1 MGIFVD
7 IYDGILN
14 VLVFVF
20 STWELAPWVRGI
32 LGGVVIGA
40 VFGGALVMV
49 YLERKFLGDIQS
61 RIGPNRVGGRFGLLQ
76 LIADAIKL
84 FTKEDI
90 IPANADKWLFIG
102 APIVALTSGFL
113 MVVVIPFDLLAIKGN
128 EYAVAV
134 SRMDV
139 SILYLEAVSS
149 IAIFGAFMAGWGSG
163 SKYSLLA
170 GFRNI
175 AKMIGYEVPLGI
187 SVISVAV
194 MAHSLDIVEIV
205 EAQSSLWFL
214 ILQPLGFIVFGIA
227 LLADVGRIPFDQT
240 EAEEEIIAG
249 WATEYSGMRW
259 GLAFFAEYFHAV
271 VGAFVVS
278 LIFLGGWNGL
288 PIIGNLYIPG
298 IFWVLIKT
306 IIVIMVLIWVRGALP
321 RLRIDQVSDIGW
333 KVLIPLALLNLVW
346 STIIGLMWA

>member
-1 MGIFVD
+1 MGVLETIMDYLVIIFAS
-7 IYDGILN
+7 N
-14 VLVFVF
+14 QF
-20 STWELAPWVRGI
+20 APWIRGV
-32 LGGVVIGA
+32 LGGLVIGG

-90 IPANADKWLFIG
+90 IPARADKWLFIG

-113 MVVVIPFDLLAIKGN
+113 MVAVLPFDLLVFEGK

-139 SILYLEAVSS
+139 SILYLEAVSGL
-149 IAIFGAFMAGWGSG
+149 AIFGLFMAGWGSG

-175 AKMIGYEVPLGI
+175 AKMIGYEVPLGVSI
-187 SVISVAV
+187 ISVAV

-205 EAQSSLWFL
+205 EAQSSIWF
-214 ILQPLGFIVFGIA
+214 IIAQPLGFIIFGIA
-227 LLADVGRIPFDQT
+227 LLADLGRIPFDQT
-240 EAEEEIIAG
+240 EAEEELIAG

-271 VGAFVVS
+271 VGALIVS

-288 PIIGNLYIPG
+288 PFVGNLGIPG
-298 IFWVLIKT
+298 IIWVLIKT
-306 IIVIMVLIWVRGALP
+306 IMVIMLLIWIRGALP
-321 RLRIDQVSDIGW
+321 RLRIDQVSDLGW
-333 KVLIPLALLNLVW
+333 KVLLPLALLNLVW
-346 STIIGLMWA
+346 ATIIGLMWA

>member
-1 MGIFVD
+1 MG
-7 IYDGILN
+7 
-14 VLVFVF
+14 VLDNIINFLVYVFADNTF
-20 STWELAPWVRGI
+20 APWIRGI
-32 LGGVVIGA
+32 LGGLVIGG

-90 IPANADKWLFIG
+90 IPARADKWLFIG

-113 MVVVIPFDLLAIKGN
+113 MVAVLPFDLLVIKGN

-149 IAIFGAFMAGWGSG
+149 LAIFGLFMAGWGSG

-175 AKMIGYEVPLGI
+175 AKMIGYEVPLGVSI
-187 SVISVAV
+187 ISVAV

-205 EAQSSLWFL
+205 KAQSSIWF
-214 ILQPLGFIVFGIA
+214 IIAQPLGFVVFCIA
-227 LLADVGRIPFDQT
+227 LLADLGRIPFDQT
-240 EAEEEIIAG
+240 EAEEELIAG

-271 VGAFVVS
+271 VGALVVS

-288 PIIGNLYIPG
+288 PIVGSWIIPG
-298 IFWVLIKT
+298 IIWVLIKT
-306 IIVIMVLIWVRGALP
+306 IIMLMILIWIRGALP
-321 RLRIDQVSDIGW
+321 RLRIDQVSDLGW
-333 KVLIPLALLNLVW
+333 KVLLPLALLNLVW

>member
-1 MGIFVD
+1 MGVID
-7 IYDGILN
+7 IIMDS
-14 VLVFVF
+14 LVFIF
-20 STWELAPWVRGI
+20 AGNPFAPWIRGI
-32 LGGVVIGA
+32 LGGLVIGG

-90 IPANADKWLFIG
+90 IPARADKWLFIG

-113 MVVVIPFDLLAIKGN
+113 MVAVLPFDLLVIKGN
-128 EYAVAV
+128 EYAIAV
-134 SRMDV
+134 SRMDI
-139 SILYLEAVSS
+139 SILYLEAVSGL
-149 IAIFGAFMAGWGSG
+149 AVFGLFMAGWGSG
-163 SKYSLLA
+163 SKYSMLA

-175 AKMIGYEVPLGI
+175 AKMIGYEVPLGVSI
-187 SVISVAV
+187 ISVAV

-205 EAQSSLWFL
+205 EAQSSIWF
-214 ILQPLGFIVFGIA
+214 IIAQPLGFVIFGIA
-227 LLADVGRIPFDQT
+227 LLADLGRIPFDQT
-240 EAEEEIIAG
+240 EAEEELIAG

-271 VGAFVVS
+271 VGALIVS

-288 PIIGNLYIPG
+288 PIIGNLGLPG
-298 IFWVLIKT
+298 VIWVLFKT
-306 IIVIMVLIWVRGALP
+306 IMVIMIFIWIRGALP
-321 RLRIDQVSDIGW
+321 RLRIDQVSDLGW
-333 KVLIPLALLNLVW
+333 KVLLPLALLNLVW
-346 STIIGLMWA
+346 ATIIGLMWA

>member
-1 MGIFVD
+1 MGFLDTIMNYLVIIFAS
-7 IYDGILN
+7 N
-14 VLVFVF
+14 QF
-20 STWELAPWVRGI
+20 APWIRGV
-32 LGGVVIGA
+32 LGGLVIGG

-90 IPANADKWLFIG
+90 IPARADKWLFIG

-113 MVVVIPFDLLAIKGN
+113 MVAVLPFDLLVIKGN

-139 SILYLEAVSS
+139 SILYLEAVSGL
-149 IAIFGAFMAGWGSG
+149 AIFGLFMAGWGSG

-175 AKMIGYEVPLGI
+175 AKMIGYEVPLGVSI
-187 SVISVAV
+187 ISVAV

-205 EAQSSLWFL
+205 KAQSSIWF
-214 ILQPLGFIVFGIA
+214 IIAQPLGFIIFGIA
-227 LLADVGRIPFDQT
+227 LLADLGRIPFDQT
-240 EAEEEIIAG
+240 EAEEELIAG

-271 VGAFVVS
+271 VGALIVS

-288 PIIGNLYIPG
+288 PFVGNLGIPG
-298 IFWVLIKT
+298 IIWVLIKT
-306 IIVIMVLIWVRGALP
+306 IMVIMLLIWIRGALP
-321 RLRIDQVSDIGW
+321 RLRIDQVSDLGW
-333 KVLIPLALLNLVW
+333 KVLLPLALLNLVW
-346 STIIGLMWA
+346 ATIIGLMWA

>member
-1 MGIFVD
+1 MGVLETIMDYLVIIFAS
-7 IYDGILN
+7 N
-14 VLVFVF
+14 QF
-20 STWELAPWVRGI
+20 APWIRGV
-32 LGGVVIGA
+32 LGGLVIGG

-90 IPANADKWLFIG
+90 IPARADKWLFIG

-113 MVVVIPFDLLAIKGN
+113 MVAVLPFDLLVIKGN

-139 SILYLEAVSS
+139 SILYLEAVSGL
-149 IAIFGAFMAGWGSG
+149 AIFGLFMAGWGSG

-175 AKMIGYEVPLGI
+175 AKMIGYEVPLGVSI
-187 SVISVAV
+187 ISVAV

-205 EAQSSLWFL
+205 EAQSSIWF
-214 ILQPLGFIVFGIA
+214 IIAQPLGFIIFGIA
-227 LLADVGRIPFDQT
+227 LLADLGRIPFDQT
-240 EAEEEIIAG
+240 EAEEELIAG

-271 VGAFVVS
+271 VGALIVS

-288 PIIGNLYIPG
+288 PFVGNLGIPG
-298 IFWVLIKT
+298 IIWVLIKT
-306 IIVIMVLIWVRGALP
+306 IMVIMLLIWIRGALP
-321 RLRIDQVSDIGW
+321 RLRIDQVSDLGW
-333 KVLIPLALLNLVW
+333 KVLLPLALLNLVW
-346 STIIGLMWA
+346 ATIIGLMWA

>member
-1 MGIFVD
+1 MEVLDTIMDLLVLIFAS
-7 IYDGILN
+7 N
-14 VLVFVF
+14 QF
-20 STWELAPWVRGI
+20 APWIRGV
-32 LGGVVIGA
+32 LGGLVIGG

-90 IPANADKWLFIG
+90 IPARADKWLFIA

-113 MVVVIPFDLLAIKGN
+113 MVAVLPFDLLVIKGN
-128 EYAVAV
+128 EYAIAV
-134 SRMDV
+134 SRMDI
-139 SILYLEAVSS
+139 SILYLEAVSGL
-149 IAIFGAFMAGWGSG
+149 AIFGLFMAGWGSG
-163 SKYSLLA
+163 SKYSMLA

-175 AKMIGYEVPLGI
+175 AKMIGYEVPLGVSI
-187 SVISVAV
+187 ISVAV

-205 EAQSSLWFL
+205 EAQSSIWF
-214 ILQPLGFIVFGIA
+214 IIAQPLGFVIFGIA
-227 LLADVGRIPFDQT
+227 LLADLGRIPFDQT
-240 EAEEEIIAG
+240 EAEEELIAG

-271 VGAFVVS
+271 VGAFIIT

-288 PIIGNLYIPG
+288 PIVGNLLIPG
-298 IFWVLIKT
+298 IIWVLFKT
-306 IIVIMVLIWVRGALP
+306 IMVIMVLIWIRGALP
-321 RLRIDQVSDIGW
+321 RLRIDQVSDLGW
-333 KVLIPLALLNLVW
+333 KVLLPLALLNLVW
-346 STIIGLMWA
+346 ATIIGLMWA